1 MTKWVILFQGMNVG
15 RSGRIRMDALKE
27 SLEQSG
33 LRNVRTYIQSGN
45 VIAESDDGEALVRM
59 KASSAIQTLGLVLP
73 VFVRRADGL
82 RALLDSCPFS
92 PERREEAAR
101 KNTEGESY
109 YICFFDGVP
118 ATENVIF
125 DEIPGEEIH
134 FDGRHA
140 FLLLEKSIRHAQLI
154 RRLAR
159 LGLPYTIRN
168 ERTVL
173 LLADCAEPSG

>member
-1 MTKWVILFQGMNVG
+1 MKQVILLRGVNVG
-15 RSGRIRMDALKE
+15 GKNRVEMALFRE
-27 SLEQSG
+27 LLTRLG
-33 LRNVRTYIQSGN
+33 CRDVRTYIQSGN

-59 KASSAIQTLGLVLP
+59 KASSATQTLGLALP
-73 VFVRRADGL
+73 VFVRRADEL

-109 YICFFDGVP
+109 YLCFFDGVP

-125 DEIPGEEIH
+125 DEIPGEEIR
-134 FDGRHA
+134 FAGRHA

-168 ERTVL
+168 ARTVL
-173 LLADCAEPSG
+173 LLADCAEPSA